1 MTTKTAAQRGRA
13 SRNKGK
19 SAELE
24 VVRLLRNHGWP
35 YAHRSSR
42 GTAQKGDIEKGPAGA
57 VMEVRRRE
65 SLSVPAAMRE
75 VMGRCE
81 PHELPLLV
89 HRRSNQPWLVTMEL
103 EELLPLLAL
112 RERA

>member
-1 MTTKTAAQRGRA
+1 MRTASQRGRA
-13 SRNKGK
+13 SRAKGK
-19 SAELE
+19 RSELE
-24 VVRLLRNHGWP
+24 VVRLLRNGGWP

-42 GTAQKGDIEKGPAGA
+42 GTAQKGDIQKGPAAA
-57 VMEVRRRE
+57 VIEVRRRE
-65 SLSVPAAMRE
+65 TLSVPAAMRE

-103 EELLPLLAL
+103 SELLPLLHL
-112 RERA
+112 REQG

>member
-1 MTTKTAAQRGRA
+1 MSAVEKGRA
-13 SRNKGK
+13 ARRKGK
-19 SAELE
+19 AGELE
-24 VVRLLRNHGWP
+24 AVRIIREHGWP
-35 YAHRSSR
+35 RASRSSR
-42 GTAQKGDIEKGPAGA
+42 GTAQKGDVADGPAAA
-57 VMEVRRRE
+57 VIEIRRRE

-103 EELLPLLAL
+103 AELLPLLRL
-112 RERA
+112 REQG